1 MHLFTVPGIATT
13 PLDNGRE
20 GHRWSTWERG
30 HISVRH
36 SQICFVSPI
45 AIHSKSFCCDF
56 FSSVLLLLVYGD
68 VSLTAISHFTY
79 TNGMRGQQQEQQQ
92 KHGERGRSIKYII
105 SPLEWRAIHYYD
117 RRKQMAGPW
126 ECTYL

>member
-1 MHLFTVPGIATT
+1 MVDLGKGTHFSQTFSNLFCVA
-13 PLDNGRE
+13 
-20 GHRWSTWERG
+20 
-30 HISVRH
+30 
-36 SQICFVSPI
+36 
-45 AIHSKSFCCDF
+45 HSKSFCCDF

-105 SPLEWRAIHYYD
+105 SPLEASD
-117 RRKQMAGPW
+117 S
-126 ECTYL
+126 LL